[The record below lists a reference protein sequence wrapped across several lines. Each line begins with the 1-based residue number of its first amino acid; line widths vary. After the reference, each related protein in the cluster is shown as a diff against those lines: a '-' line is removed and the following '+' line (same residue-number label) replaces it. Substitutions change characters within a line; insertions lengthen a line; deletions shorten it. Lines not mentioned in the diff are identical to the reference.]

1 MFATYPKPYTPY
13 TSDSLT
19 KRDLTIDRGGVEAPH
34 AFVLS
39 YYSGTGLHLVGP
51 NMKTIRKSS
60 KCYANLVPRNRER
73 RRKRGEKEKE

>member
-1 MFATYPKPYTPY
+1 MFATHPKPYTPY

-34 AFVLS
+34 AFVLP
-39 YYSGTGLHLVGP
+39 YYSGTTLHLIGP
-51 NMKTIRKSS
+51 KQKAIRKSS
-60 KCYANLVPRNRER
+60 RCYANSVPRNRER